1 MHELSVAEAI
11 LDRAREAADEHGAD
25 EVEALTVELGAVTH
39 VNPEQLRFCI
49 ETVAETRALAGVGV
63 EMDQV
68 DPVAE
73 CECGWQGEPPSFEGT
88 AASVPAAR
96 CPECGS
102 RTEFVRGTECRLSS
116 IEVPDE
122 TATPTEEQ

>member
-11 LDRAREAADEHGAD
+11 LDRAREAAEDTDAN
-25 EVEALTVELGAVTH
+25 EVEALTVELGEATH

-49 ETVAETRALAGVGV
+49 ETVAETKDLAGVAV
-63 EMDQV
+63 EMERIE
-68 DPVAE
+68 PEAE
-73 CECGWQGEPPSFEGT
+73 CDCGWRGDPPSFEGT

-102 RTEFVRGTECRLSS
+102 RTEFLRGTECRLSS
-116 IEVPDE
+116 IEVSDE
-122 TATPTEEQ
+122 TATATE

>member
-25 EVEALTVELGAVTH
+25 EVAELTVELGTATH
-39 VNPEQLRFCI
+39 VNPDQLRFCI
-49 ETVAETRALAGVGV
+49 ETVAETTPLDGVS
-63 EMDQV
+63 
-68 DPVAE
+68 VAME
-73 CECGWQGEPPSFEGT
+73 EIEPEAACDCGWRGEPPSFEGT

-102 RTEFVRGTECRLSS
+102 RTEFTQGRECRLSS

-122 TATPTEEQ
+122 TATARD